1 MNASDPVDHG
11 PDVSSL
17 LINEHARFRRDM
29 AGVLEEHDALVRRDA
44 FEALARG
51 LVQHE
56 TAEEEAVYPVI
67 AKLEGGSDLRAEAVR
82 QEREL
87 DGYLAHTM
95 RRLVWRP
102 QGRKSRRLIEDFSSM
117 LDRHF
122 AFEERSLISVVTAF
136 EDERKRQMM
145 GAWTQHAES
154 FAPTRPHPHG
164 PRHLPGL
171 LTIGIA
177 LALVDRMRDV
187 GRNLMR
193 PRR

>member
-1 MNASDPVDHG
+1 MNACDPVDHG

-44 FEALARG
+44 FKALVRG

-56 TAEEEAVYPVI
+56 TAEEETVYPVI

-95 RRLVWRP
+95 RRLFWRP
-102 QGRKSRRLIEDFSSM
+102 QGRKSRRLIEEFSSM

-145 GAWTQHAES
+145 GTWTQHAKTV
-154 FAPTRPHPHG
+154 APTRPHPHG

-171 LTIGIA
+171 LTVGIA
-177 LALVDRMRDV
+177 LAFVDRMRDA
-187 GRNLMR
+187 GRNLAR

>member
-17 LINEHARFRRDM
+17 LINEHARFRQDM
-29 AGVLEEHDALVRRDA
+29 AGVLGEHDALLRRHA
-44 FEALARG
+44 FEALVRD

-56 TAEEEAVYPVI
+56 TAEEETVYPVI

-87 DGYLAHTM
+87 DGCLAHTM
-95 RRLVWRP
+95 RRLFWRP
-102 QGRKSRRLIEDFSSM
+102 QGRKSRRLIEEFSSM

-145 GAWTQHAES
+145 GTWTQHAKTV
-154 FAPTRPHPHG
+154 APTRPHPHG

-171 LTIGIA
+171 LTVGIA
-177 LALVDRMRDV
+177 LAFVDRMRDA
-187 GRNLMR
+187 GRNLAR